1 MPIQK
6 ALPAGR
12 GRVWTAVLVRNCA
25 GLENDSKA
33 AARAHVALVVV
44 LRDLEPRVRHL
55 PLYYPCVTAQRSLVV
70 AAVMCVAAVSL
81 LHAQQQGAGQPGTQ
95 WSDAQLREAI
105 GLARVGKKLTPKS
118 WPNGARVA
126 VCLSFDADSE
136 APLLRDGNTSP
147 TSLSASDYG
156 AQSGVPRI
164 LAMLDRHQIP
174 ATFFITGVDAML
186 HPEMLEA
193 IQKSGRHEVGVHGWI
208 HETPTRVTAEEEE
221 RLLDRAIEYLTKATG
236 KRPVGYRAPSWAFS
250 AATLDLIQK
259 KGFLYD
265 SSLQALDEPYE
276 IVSRGKPTG
285 VVELPIDWTL
295 TETPFLGQNG
305 RMPNPAF
312 LYQLYKDEFD
322 GAYEERTL
330 FVLTLHP
337 YLSGH
342 RAPMRHLEQFVS
354 YMKSKP
360 GVWFATAAD
369 IARYVKVG
377 KP

>member
-1 MPIQK
+1 MK
-6 ALPAGR
+6 TKLS
-12 GRVWTAVLVRNCA
+12 AV
-25 GLENDSKA
+25 G
-33 AARAHVALVVV
+33 
-44 LRDLEPRVRHL
+44 
-55 PLYYPCVTAQRSLVV
+55 SLIVV
-70 AAVMCVAAVSL
+70 AAAMSAGGLPPAR
-81 LHAQQQGAGQPGTQ
+81 AQQAGGGQPGTQ
-95 WSDAQLREAI
+95 WSDTQLREAVA
-105 GLARVGKKLTPKS
+105 LARVGRKLTPKT
-118 WPNGARVA
+118 WPNGSRVA

-147 TSLSASDYG
+147 TALSAADFG
-156 AQSGVPRI
+156 AESGVPRI

-174 ATFFITGVDAML
+174 ATFFVTGVDAML
-186 HPEMLEA
+186 HQDMLEA
-193 IQKSGRHEVGVHGWI
+193 IQKSGRHEIGVHGWI

-221 RLLDRAIEYLTKATG
+221 RLLDRAIEYLTKVTG

-285 VVELPIDWTL
+285 LVELPIDWTL

-305 RMPNPAF
+305 RLPNPAF

-322 GAYEERTL
+322 GAYDERTM

-342 RAPMRHLEQFVS
+342 RAPMRHLEQFVT

-369 IARYVKVG
+369 IARYVKVT